1 MGGPRFVPSPPHQII
16 SCGVLQGSILGPLLF
31 LLYVNDLC
39 NVSKELELI
48 LFAGDTNIFYS
59 HSDSIYLREIVNSE
73 LEKITSWFHTN
84 KLSINPLTPRSD

>member
-1 MGGPRFVPSPPHQII
+1 MYRPLLIRLFLVET
-16 SCGVLQGSILGPLLF
+16 LQGSILGP
-31 LLYVNDLC
+31 YDLC